1 MIIIFS
7 QLFFSSNWARS
18 YQYWAWSYEKKKTI
32 DFFRPLNQF
41 SHSLVPQSRKWR
53 STEGPIAASPSRRDF
68 KLQVI
73 FPKVTIPTLL
83 FNLPLEIGLDFWSI

>member
-41 SHSLVPQSRKWR
+41 SL
-53 STEGPIAASPSRRDF
+53 I
-68 KLQVI
+68 
-73 FPKVTIPTLL
+73 LL
-83 FNLPLEIGLDFWSI
+83 FLRAANGVQLKVLLQLLLLEEISSCKLFSQK